1 MNFHQNLPI
10 FKRSLPKEANAK
22 IGYLDYYEQY

>member
-10 FKRSLPKEANAK
+10 FKRSLPKEANAET
-22 IGYLDYYEQY
+22 GYLDYEQY